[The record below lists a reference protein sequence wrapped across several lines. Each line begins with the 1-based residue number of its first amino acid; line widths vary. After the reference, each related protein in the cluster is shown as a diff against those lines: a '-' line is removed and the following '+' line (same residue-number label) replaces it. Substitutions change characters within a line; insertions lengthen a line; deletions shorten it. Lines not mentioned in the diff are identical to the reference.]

1 LCYSVDENEL
11 EEKNFMN
18 IKLLASD
25 LDGTLLQNGALLPSP
40 KAYELI
46 GQLKEKGIIFV
57 AASGR
62 QYHSLRKLFAP
73 VADEIAYV
81 CENGSLVMYKN
92 EILYKAEM
100 DENLVTKMLQ
110 VIEEHPNY
118 QAVPS
123 TAKGTYVSDRY
134 HEIATLMR
142 NSYNYQIEEIPDI
155 FNLPE
160 PAIKISVYC
169 ESGMTQK
176 DDDFFKSLFGEEAMI
191 ATSGI
196 TWLDMMAKGI
206 NKSVGLRELANHLG
220 IAIEDCMAVGDHY
233 NDYEMLQTVG
243 HPVAVENAQAGIL
256 EICSQKTDNVEN
268 LMRTLL

>member
-1 LCYSVDENEL
+1 
-11 EEKNFMN
+11 
-18 IKLLASD
+18 
-25 LDGTLLQNGALLPSP
+25 
-40 KAYELI
+40 
-46 GQLKEKGIIFV
+46 
-57 AASGR
+57 
-62 QYHSLRKLFAP
+62 
-73 VADEIAYV
+73 
-81 CENGSLVMYKN
+81 
-92 EILYKAEM
+92 
-100 DENLVTKMLQ
+100 
-110 VIEEHPNY
+110 
-118 QAVPS
+118 
-123 TAKGTYVSDRY
+123 
-134 HEIATLMR
+134 MR